1 MDGLVTAAVVTSL
14 GTLAA
19 TIVSGVMS
27 HGARRSARAAHEEV
41 KGNGTGVPISK
52 SQQEQIAMLQE
63 ILDITAETKT
73 SLASHVEDAD
83 AHHHRN

>member
-1 MDGLVTAAVVTSL
+1 MSGEIVAAIILSA

-19 TIVSGVMS
+19 TLAGALLA
-27 HGARRSARAAHEEV
+27 HGARKAARGAHDEV
-41 KGNGTGVPISK
+41 QGNGTGVPLSK

-73 SLASHVEDAD
+73 SLASHVEDANL
-83 AHHHRN
+83 HHGQK